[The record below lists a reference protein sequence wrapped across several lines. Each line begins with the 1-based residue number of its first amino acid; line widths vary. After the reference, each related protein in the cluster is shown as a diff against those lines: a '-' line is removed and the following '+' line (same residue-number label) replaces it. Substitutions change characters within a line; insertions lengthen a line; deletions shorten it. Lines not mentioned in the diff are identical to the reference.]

1 MATHPADSPLKETAG
16 GVMVE
21 VLASAG
27 SSASKVRGLHGGA
40 LKVAV
45 RAAPEKGKANAE
57 IAGVLAKFFG
67 VSKNSAAVVA
77 GETSRNKCVLIQ
89 GITLQAAQARLNSFD
104 GNKQPGG

>member
-1 MATHPADSPLKETAG
+1 MASQQAGAAVRAESG
-16 GVMVE
+16 GVTIE

-57 IAGVLAKFFG
+57 IEEVLADFFG
-67 VSKNSAAVVA
+67 VAKNCVAVVA
-77 GETSRNKCVLIQ
+77 GQTSRNKRVRVLGIDVAGAEAKIQ
-89 GITLQAAQARLNSFD
+89 ALGS
-104 GNKQPGG
+104 